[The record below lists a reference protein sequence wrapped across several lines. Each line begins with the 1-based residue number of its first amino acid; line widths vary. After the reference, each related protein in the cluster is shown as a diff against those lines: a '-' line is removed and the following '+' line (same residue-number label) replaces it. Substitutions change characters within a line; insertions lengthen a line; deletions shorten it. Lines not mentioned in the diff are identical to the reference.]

1 MKKLIS
7 LSLAI
12 AGLQFVPTTFSYAS
26 DQGNALWCGDQCE
39 KIVRLIPR
47 DDRDFM
53 DGYRYKYSEKCVV
66 GWFIRGA
73 VFSVPDGC
81 PNLTQERLASDAMKS
96 IAYVKKNSSAKN
108 FFEYYE
114 SLEGRGVQYTP
125 NYSIEQSRND
135 ARQIWV
141 EACIGAK
148 SMQIRPATEF
158 YERYKNIQLLHVAKL
173 YSNGIQ
179 TARGLG
185 GMINCAEQGAY
196 AAQIYTSDIDIRT
209 KQ

>member
-1 MKKLIS
+1 MKT
-7 LSLAI
+7 LAWSI
-12 AGLQFVPTTFSYAS
+12 AIVGLHFLPMAPAYAV
-26 DQGNALWCGDQCE
+26 DQGNAMWCGDKCE
-39 KIVRLIPR
+39 NIVRLIPR
-47 DDRDFM
+47 HDWDFM

-81 PNLTQERLASDAMKS
+81 PNLTQERLASDAIKS

-114 SLEGRGVQYTP
+114 SIEGKGLQHARNYTL
-125 NYSIEQSRND
+125 EQSRSD
-135 ARQIWV
+135 ARQIWI
-141 EACIGAK
+141 EACIAAK
-148 SMQIRPATEF
+148 SMQIKPATEF
-158 YERYKNIQLLHVAKL
+158 YERYKGIQLLHVANL
-173 YSNGIQ
+173 YSNAVQ

-185 GMINCAEQGAY
+185 GMVNCAEQGAY
-196 AAQIYTSDIDIRT
+196 AAQIYTSDIDIRA